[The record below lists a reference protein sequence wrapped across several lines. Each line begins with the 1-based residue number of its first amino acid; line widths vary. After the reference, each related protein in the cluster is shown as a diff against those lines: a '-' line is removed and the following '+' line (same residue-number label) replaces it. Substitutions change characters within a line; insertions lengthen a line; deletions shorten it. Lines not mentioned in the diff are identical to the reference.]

1 MNRERREIV
10 WEEGRR
16 HLAEDPAFGP
26 LVRRIG
32 PVRLRPPAED
42 PFVQLC
48 RSIVY
53 QQLAGD
59 AARAIHGRLVEA
71 LDGSI
76 TPGGIVEASDE
87 DLRSAGV
94 SRSKSR
100 ALRDLAE
107 RVDHGTLD
115 LNELSTV
122 GNDEVVRRLTTVWG
136 IGEWTARMF
145 LLFQLRR
152 PDVWPAGDLG
162 VRKGWARL
170 HGLEEI
176 PSAAELEPRGEPYR
190 PWRSA
195 AAWYCWRAVEVL
207 APGD

>member
-1 MNRERREIV
+1 LSRGNLEIV
-10 WEEGRR
+10 WEEGSRK
-16 HLAEDPAFGP
+16 LADDPAFGP
-26 LVRRIG
+26 VVRQVG

-42 PFVQLC
+42 PFAQLC

-76 TPGGIVEASDE
+76 TPGGLRVASGE

-94 SRSKSR
+94 SRSKSK
-100 ALRDLAE
+100 ALRDLAD
-107 RVDHGTLD
+107 RVADGTLELDD
-115 LNELSTV
+115 LDTV

-145 LLFQLRR
+145 LLFHLRR

>member
-1 MNRERREIV
+1 MNRGSREIV
-10 WEEGRR
+10 WEEGSS
-16 HLAEDPAFGP
+16 HLADDSAFSRV
-26 LVRRIG
+26 VRRIG
-32 PVRLRPPAED
+32 PVRLRPPDDD
-42 PFVQLC
+42 PFAQLC

-59 AARAIHGRLVEA
+59 AARAIHGRLVDA
-71 LDGSI
+71 LDGSV
-76 TPGGIVEASDE
+76 TPGGVLGASDE

-94 SRSKSR
+94 SRSKVR
-100 ALRDLAE
+100 ALRDLAGK
-107 RVDHGTLD
+107 VDDGTL
-115 LNELSTV
+115 ELDELYAV
-122 GNDEVVRRLTTVWG
+122 ENDEVVRRLTAVWG

-152 PDVWPAGDLG
+152 PDVWPVGDLG

-176 PSAAELEPRGEPYR
+176 PSAAELEPRGDPYR